1 MVVHIMAFLAEKYAR
16 KYRIRKCRE
25 KTRDPERI
33 ILPYVVVEYIRSV
46 EIEVNVNHTLHT
58 RI

>member
-25 KTRDPERI
+25 NTRDPERI
-33 ILPYVVVEYIRSV
+33 ILPFVAVEYIRSI
-46 EIEVNVNHTLHT
+46 EIEVNVNYD
-58 RI
+58 